1 MWWEWHRKTIE
12 CSTRHLILSTFV
24 KRTLPEKKKNA
35 QKSQQRVSLI
45 TLMTVAFGTQP
56 THKSFLLKR
65 RHWMRCLTNGRSRW
79 TQITRYCMSNKK
91 KKEGGRNMNSSYH
104 RVNPPFF
111 RCSRSLKYIS
121 TIAKRGGNRIIK
133 IFSLQLL
140 LWDASTIKIKNKI
153 NVCSM
158 WITVHFIR
166 IERCLL

>member
-91 KKEGGRNMNSSYH
+91 KKRGEKYEFKLSSCKPPLLPLQPFVEIYFHNSQE
-104 RVNPPFF
+104 R
-111 RCSRSLKYIS
+111 
-121 TIAKRGGNRIIK
+121 GNRIIK